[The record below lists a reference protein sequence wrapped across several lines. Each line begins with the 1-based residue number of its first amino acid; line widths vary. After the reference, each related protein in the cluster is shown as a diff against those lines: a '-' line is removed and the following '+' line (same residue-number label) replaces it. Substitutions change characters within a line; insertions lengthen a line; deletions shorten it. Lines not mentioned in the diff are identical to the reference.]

1 MHTHNIS
8 LLTSERYAQLMFAHN
23 IKLTSLML
31 LLQHVI
37 QDSVLTK
44 NFVDMIFYK
53 IFLDIKKI
61 LTGIVIFLF
70 ILGAVVPDIPS
81 GTIITEILHFIYDSY

>member
-1 MHTHNIS
+1 
-8 LLTSERYAQLMFAHN
+8 MFAHN

-61 LTGIVIFLF
+61 LTGIVIFNF
-70 ILGAVVPDIPS
+70 IPGAVCPDIPS
-81 GTIITEILHFIYDSY
+81 GQIITGILHFIYYSY

>member
-1 MHTHNIS
+1 
-8 LLTSERYAQLMFAHN
+8 MFAHN